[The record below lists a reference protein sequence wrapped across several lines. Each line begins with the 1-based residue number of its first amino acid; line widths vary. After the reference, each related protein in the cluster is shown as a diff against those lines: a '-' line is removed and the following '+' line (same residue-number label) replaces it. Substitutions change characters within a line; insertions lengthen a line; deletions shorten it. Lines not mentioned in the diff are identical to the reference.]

1 MNRLL
6 FSEGGQPVCLDD
18 LKLLQDN
25 EQESIKLL
33 LSALVDTKVFLLD
46 KIKTVFVTKSESED
60 GMPYLIVKAGALVVD
75 GELLSWNDTK
85 FSMTDFAKQKYLCVR
100 DIETDSRI
108 FEDGQSRACVK
119 AKETYVSL
127 SNEGASLSYNIFQLP
142 VFADLLKTKLNIAVD
157 KNWKDIAVTWSNGY
171 AGSFQYQ
178 DLGNYYK
185 CRISINSSLRSWGE
199 TGEMVG
205 SITDNNIPRFVSP
218 MFLTGGDDDT
228 TLSEFYLV
236 NNIEHLM
243 LRGNGI
249 DFSNDIYSP
258 AMCPINTIFDIPK
271 Q

>member
-25 EQESIKLL
+25 EQEGIKLL

-46 KIKTVFVTKSESED
+46 KIKMDLPKRSE
-60 GMPYLIVKAGALVVD
+60 YVYFTVKAGTLVVD

-85 FSMTDFAKQKYLCVR
+85 FSTADIARPKYLCVR

-119 AKETYVSL
+119 AKEAYVSL
-127 SNEGASLSYNIFQLP
+127 SNEGASLSYDILQLP

-157 KNWKDIAVTWSNGY
+157 KNWKDIAVTWNNGY
-171 AGSFQYQ
+171 TGSFQYQ

-185 CRISINSSLRSWGE
+185 CRISIKSSLRSWGE
-199 TGEMVG
+199 TGEIVG
-205 SITDNNIPRFVSP
+205 CIDDNNIPRFVSQ

-228 TLSEFYLV
+228 TMREFYLV
-236 NNIEHLM
+236 NNIETLM
-243 LRGNGI
+243 LRGNGV

>member
-25 EQESIKLL
+25 EQEGIKLL

-46 KIKTVFVTKSESED
+46 KIKMDLPKRSED
-60 GMPYLIVKAGALVVD
+60 GRVYFTVKAGTLVVD

-85 FSMTDFAKQKYLCVR
+85 FSTADIAKHKYLCVR

-119 AKETYVSL
+119 AKEAYFSL
-127 SNEGASLSYNIFQLP
+127 SNEGASLSYNMLQLP
-142 VFADLLKTKLNIAVD
+142 VFADLLKKKLNIAVD

-171 AGSFQYQ
+171 TGSFQCQ

-185 CRISINSSLRSWGE
+185 CRISIKSSLRSWDEGNGE
-199 TGEMVG
+199 VG
-205 SITDNNIPRFVSP
+205 LITDNNIPRFVSP

-228 TLSEFYLV
+228 TMSEFYLV
-236 NNIEHLM
+236 NNIEKLA
-243 LRGNGI
+243 LRGNGV

-258 AMCPINTIFDIPK
+258 TMCPINTIFDIPK

>member
-6 FSEGGQPVCLDD
+6 FNEGGQPVCLDD

-25 EQESIKLL
+25 EQEGIKLL

-46 KIKTVFVTKSESED
+46 KIKMELLKKSED
-60 GMPYLIVKAGALVVD
+60 GKSYFIVKAGTLVVD

-85 FSMTDFAKQKYLCVR
+85 FSTTDVAKQKYLCVR

-119 AKETYVSL
+119 AKEAYVSL
-127 SNEGASLSYNIFQLP
+127 SNESASLSYNILQLP

-157 KNWKDIAVTWSNGY
+157 KNWKDIAVTWNNGY
-171 AGSFQYQ
+171 TGSFQCQ

-185 CRISINSSLRSWGE
+185 CRINIKSSLHSWDNGD
-199 TGEMVG
+199 GVVG
-205 SITDNNIPRFVSP
+205 CIDYNNIPQFVSP

-228 TLSEFYLV
+228 TMSEFYLV
-236 NNIEHLM
+236 NNIENLV

-249 DFSNDIYSP
+249 DYSNVVYSP

>member
-25 EQESIKLL
+25 EQEGIKLL

-46 KIKTVFVTKSESED
+46 KIKMDLPKRSED
-60 GMPYLIVKAGALVVD
+60 GRVYFTVKAGTLVVD

-85 FSMTDFAKQKYLCVR
+85 FSTADIARPKYLCVR

-119 AKETYVSL
+119 AKEAYVSL
-127 SNEGASLSYNIFQLP
+127 SNEGASLSYNMLQLP

-157 KNWKDIAVTWSNGY
+157 KNWKDIAVTWNNGY
-171 AGSFQYQ
+171 TGSFQCQ

-185 CRISINSSLRSWGE
+185 CRISIKSSLRSWDKGE
-199 TGEMVG
+199 GVVG
-205 SITDNNIPRFVSP
+205 FITDNNIPRFVSP

-228 TLSEFYLV
+228 TMSEFYLV
-236 NNIEHLM
+236 NNIEHLA
-243 LRGNGI
+243 LRGNGV

>member
-25 EQESIKLL
+25 EQEGIKLL

-46 KIKTVFVTKSESED
+46 KIKYDFTRDEV
-60 GMPYLIVKAGALVVD
+60 GRLYYIVKAGTLVVD
-75 GELLSWNDTK
+75 GELISWNDTK
-85 FSMTDFAKQKYLCVR
+85 FNPVDITKLKYLCVR

-119 AKETYVSL
+119 AKEAYFSL
-127 SNEGASLSYNIFQLP
+127 SNEGASLSYNMLQLP
-142 VFADLLKTKLNIAVD
+142 VFADLLKKKLNIAVD

-171 AGSFQYQ
+171 TGSFQCQ

-185 CRISINSSLRSWGE
+185 CRISIKSSLRSWDEGNGE
-199 TGEMVG
+199 VG
-205 SITDNNIPRFVSP
+205 LITDNNIPRFVSP

-228 TLSEFYLV
+228 TMSEFYLV
-236 NNIEHLM
+236 NNIEKLA
-243 LRGNGI
+243 LRGNGV

-258 AMCPINTIFDIPK
+258 TMCPINTIFDIPK

>member
-25 EQESIKLL
+25 EQEGIKLL

-46 KIKTVFVTKSESED
+46 KIKMDLPKKSED
-60 GMPYLIVKAGALVVD
+60 GRVYFTVKAGTLVVD

-85 FSMTDFAKQKYLCVR
+85 FSTADIAKHKYLCVR

-119 AKETYVSL
+119 AKEAYVSL
-127 SNEGASLSYNIFQLP
+127 SNEGASLSYNILQLP

-157 KNWKDIAVTWSNGY
+157 KNWKAIGVTWNNGY
-171 AGSFQYQ
+171 TGSFQCQ

-185 CRISINSSLRSWGE
+185 CRISIKSSLRSWDKGE
-199 TGEMVG
+199 GAVG
-205 SITDNNIPRFVSP
+205 FFTDNNIPRFVSP

-228 TLSEFYLV
+228 TMSEFYLV

-243 LRGNGI
+243 LRGNGV

>member
-25 EQESIKLL
+25 EQEGIKLL

-46 KIKTVFVTKSESED
+46 KIKIDLPKRSED
-60 GMPYLIVKAGALVVD
+60 GRVYFTVKAGTLVVD

-85 FSMTDFAKQKYLCVR
+85 FSTADIAKHKYLCVR

-119 AKETYVSL
+119 AKEAYVSL
-127 SNEGASLSYNIFQLP
+127 SNEGASLSYNILQLP

-157 KNWKDIAVTWSNGY
+157 KNWKDIAVTWNNGY
-171 AGSFQYQ
+171 TGSFQCQ

-185 CRISINSSLRSWGE
+185 CRISIKSSLRSWDKGE
-199 TGEMVG
+199 GVVG
-205 SITDNNIPRFVSP
+205 FITDNNIPRFVSP

-228 TLSEFYLV
+228 TMSEFYLV
-236 NNIEHLM
+236 NNIENLA
-243 LRGNGI
+243 LRGNGV

>member
-25 EQESIKLL
+25 EQEGIKLL

-46 KIKTVFVTKSESED
+46 KIKMDLPKRSED
-60 GMPYLIVKAGALVVD
+60 GRVYFTVKAGTLVVD

-85 FSMTDFAKQKYLCVR
+85 FSTADIAGPKYLCVR

-108 FEDGQSRACVK
+108 FEDRQSRACVK
-119 AKETYVSL
+119 AKEAYVSL
-127 SNEGASLSYNIFQLP
+127 SNEGASLSYDILQLP
-142 VFADLLKTKLNIAVD
+142 VFEDLLKTKLNIAVD
-157 KNWKDIAVTWSNGY
+157 KNWKDIAVTWYNGY
-171 AGSFQYQ
+171 TGSFQYQ

-185 CRISINSSLRSWGE
+185 CRISIKSSLRSWGE
-199 TGEMVG
+199 TGEIVG
-205 SITDNNIPRFVSP
+205 YIDDNNIPRFVSQ

-228 TLSEFYLV
+228 TMCEFYLV
-236 NNIEHLM
+236 NNTEDLA
-243 LRGNGI
+243 LRGNGV

>member
-25 EQESIKLL
+25 EQEGIKLL

-46 KIKTVFVTKSESED
+46 KIKMDLPKRSE
-60 GMPYLIVKAGALVVD
+60 YVYFTVKAGTLVVD

-85 FSMTDFAKQKYLCVR
+85 FSTADIARPKYLCVR

-119 AKETYVSL
+119 AKEAYVSL
-127 SNEGASLSYNIFQLP
+127 SNEGASLSYDILQLP

-157 KNWKDIAVTWSNGY
+157 KNWKDIAVTWNNGY
-171 AGSFQYQ
+171 TGSFQYQ

-185 CRISINSSLRSWGE
+185 CRISIKSSLRSWGE
-199 TGEMVG
+199 TGEIVG
-205 SITDNNIPRFVSP
+205 CIDDNNIPRFVSQ

-228 TLSEFYLV
+228 TMREFYLV
-236 NNIEHLM
+236 NNIENLM
-243 LRGNGI
+243 LRGNGV

>member
-46 KIKTVFVTKSESED
+46 KIKMDLPKKSED
-60 GMPYLIVKAGALVVD
+60 GRVYFTVKAGTLVVD

-85 FSMTDFAKQKYLCVR
+85 FSTADIAKHKYLCVR

-108 FEDGQSRACVK
+108 FEDGQSKACVK
-119 AKETYVSL
+119 AKEAYVSL

-157 KNWKDIAVTWSNGY
+157 KNWKDIAVTWNNGY
-171 AGSFQYQ
+171 TGSFQCQ

-185 CRISINSSLRSWGE
+185 CRISIKSSLRSWDG
-199 TGEMVG
+199 GDGVVG
-205 SITDNNIPRFVSP
+205 LITDNNIPRFVSP

-228 TLSEFYLV
+228 TMSEFYLV

-243 LRGNGI
+243 LRGNGV
-249 DFSNDIYSP
+249 DLSNDIYSP

-271 Q
+271 L

>member
-33 LSALVDTKVFLLD
+33 LSALVNTKVFLLD
-46 KIKTVFVTKSESED
+46 KIKYDFTRDEV
-60 GMPYLIVKAGALVVD
+60 GRLYYIVKAGTLVVD
-75 GELLSWNDTK
+75 GELISWNDTK
-85 FSMTDFAKQKYLCVR
+85 FNPVDITKLKYLCVR

-119 AKETYVSL
+119 AKEAYFSL
-127 SNEGASLSYNIFQLP
+127 SNEGASLSYNMLQLP
-142 VFADLLKTKLNIAVD
+142 VFADLLKKKLNIAVD

-171 AGSFQYQ
+171 TGSFQCQ

-185 CRISINSSLRSWGE
+185 CRISIKSSLRSWDEGNGE
-199 TGEMVG
+199 VG
-205 SITDNNIPRFVSP
+205 LITDNNIPRFVSP

-228 TLSEFYLV
+228 TMSEFYLV
-236 NNIEHLM
+236 NNIEKLA
-243 LRGNGI
+243 LRGNGV
-249 DFSNDIYSP
+249 DFSNDP
-258 AMCPINTIFDIPK
+258 
-271 Q
+271 

>member
-25 EQESIKLL
+25 GQEGIKLL

-46 KIKTVFVTKSESED
+46 KIKMDLPKRSED
-60 GMPYLIVKAGALVVD
+60 GRVYFTVKAGTLVVD

-85 FSMTDFAKQKYLCVR
+85 FSTADIARPKYLCVR

-119 AKETYVSL
+119 AKEAYVSL
-127 SNEGASLSYNIFQLP
+127 SNEGASLSYNILQLP

-157 KNWKDIAVTWSNGY
+157 KNWKDIAVTWNNGY
-171 AGSFQYQ
+171 TGSFQCQ

-185 CRISINSSLRSWGE
+185 CRISIKSSLRSWDKGE
-199 TGEMVG
+199 GVVG
-205 SITDNNIPRFVSP
+205 FITDNNIPRFVSP

-228 TLSEFYLV
+228 TMSEFYLV

-243 LRGNGI
+243 LRGNGV

>member
-25 EQESIKLL
+25 EQEGIKLL

-46 KIKTVFVTKSESED
+46 KIKMDLPKRSED
-60 GMPYLIVKAGALVVD
+60 GRVYFTVKAGTLVVD

-85 FSMTDFAKQKYLCVR
+85 FSTADIAGPKYLCVR

-119 AKETYVSL
+119 AKEAYVSL
-127 SNEGASLSYNIFQLP
+127 SNEGASLSYDILQLP
-142 VFADLLKTKLNIAVD
+142 VFEDLLKTKLNIAVD
-157 KNWKDIAVTWSNGY
+157 KNWKDIAVTWNNGY
-171 AGSFQYQ
+171 TGSFQYQ

-185 CRISINSSLRSWGE
+185 CRISIKSSLRSWGE
-199 TGEMVG
+199 TGEIVG
-205 SITDNNIPRFVSP
+205 YIDDNNIPRFVSQ

-228 TLSEFYLV
+228 TMREFYLV
-236 NNIEHLM
+236 NNTENLA
-243 LRGNGI
+243 LRGNGV

>member
-25 EQESIKLL
+25 EQEGIKLL

-46 KIKTVFVTKSESED
+46 KIKMDLPKRSED
-60 GMPYLIVKAGALVVD
+60 GRVYFTVKAGTLVVD

-85 FSMTDFAKQKYLCVR
+85 FSTADIAGPKYLCVR

-119 AKETYVSL
+119 AKEAYVSL
-127 SNEGASLSYNIFQLP
+127 SNEGASLSYDILQLP

-157 KNWKDIAVTWSNGY
+157 KNWKDIAVTWNNGY
-171 AGSFQYQ
+171 TGSFQYQ

-185 CRISINSSLRSWGE
+185 CRISIKSSLRSWGE
-199 TGEMVG
+199 TGEIVG
-205 SITDNNIPRFVSP
+205 CIDDNNIPRFVSQ

-228 TLSEFYLV
+228 TMREFYLV
-236 NNIEHLM
+236 NNIENLM
-243 LRGNGI
+243 LRGNGV

>member
-46 KIKTVFVTKSESED
+46 KIKMDLPKKSED
-60 GMPYLIVKAGALVVD
+60 GRVYFTVKAGTLVVD

-85 FSMTDFAKQKYLCVR
+85 FSIADIAKDKYLCVR

-119 AKETYVSL
+119 AKEAYFSL
-127 SNEGASLSYNIFQLP
+127 SNEGASLSYNMLQIP
-142 VFADLLKTKLNIAVD
+142 VFADLLKKKLNIAVD

-171 AGSFQYQ
+171 TGSFQCQ

-185 CRISINSSLRSWGE
+185 CRISIKSSLRSWDEGNGE
-199 TGEMVG
+199 VG
-205 SITDNNIPRFVSP
+205 LITDNNIPRFVSP

-228 TLSEFYLV
+228 TMSEFYLV
-236 NNIEHLM
+236 NNIEKLA
-243 LRGNGI
+243 LRGNGV

>member
-46 KIKTVFVTKSESED
+46 KIKMDLPKKSED
-60 GMPYLIVKAGALVVD
+60 GRVYFTVKAGTLVVD

-85 FSMTDFAKQKYLCVR
+85 FSIADIAKDKYLCVR

-119 AKETYVSL
+119 AKEAYVSL
-127 SNEGASLSYNIFQLP
+127 SNEGASLSYNMLQLP
-142 VFADLLKTKLNIAVD
+142 VFADLLKKKLNIAVD
-157 KNWKDIAVTWSNGY
+157 KNWKDIAVTWSHGY
-171 AGSFQYQ
+171 TGSFQCQ

-185 CRISINSSLRSWGE
+185 CRISIKSSLRSWDEGNGE
-199 TGEMVG
+199 VG
-205 SITDNNIPRFVSP
+205 LITDNNIPRFVSP

-228 TLSEFYLV
+228 TMSEFYLV

-243 LRGNGI
+243 LRGNGV

>member
-25 EQESIKLL
+25 EQEGIKLL

-46 KIKTVFVTKSESED
+46 KIKMDLPKRSED
-60 GMPYLIVKAGALVVD
+60 GRVYFTVKAGTLVVD

-85 FSMTDFAKQKYLCVR
+85 FSTADIAGPKYLCVR

-119 AKETYVSL
+119 AKEAYVSL
-127 SNEGASLSYNIFQLP
+127 SNEGASLSYDILQLP
-142 VFADLLKTKLNIAVD
+142 VFEDLLKTKLNIAVD
-157 KNWKDIAVTWSNGY
+157 KNWKDIAVTWYNGY
-171 AGSFQYQ
+171 TGSFQYQ

-185 CRISINSSLRSWGE
+185 CRISIKSSLRSWGE
-199 TGEMVG
+199 TGEIVG
-205 SITDNNIPRFVSP
+205 YIDDNNIPRFVSQ

-228 TLSEFYLV
+228 TMREFYLV
-236 NNIEHLM
+236 NNTEDLA
-243 LRGNGI
+243 LRGNGV

>member
-46 KIKTVFVTKSESED
+46 KIKMDLPKRSED
-60 GMPYLIVKAGALVVD
+60 GRVYFTVKAGTLVVD

-85 FSMTDFAKQKYLCVR
+85 FSTADIARPKYLCVR

-119 AKETYVSL
+119 AKEAYVSL
-127 SNEGASLSYNIFQLP
+127 SNEGVSLSYNMLQLP
-142 VFADLLKTKLNIAVD
+142 VFADLLKKKLNIAVD

-171 AGSFQYQ
+171 TGSFQCQ

-185 CRISINSSLRSWGE
+185 CRISIKSSLRSWDEGNGE
-199 TGEMVG
+199 VG
-205 SITDNNIPRFVSP
+205 LITDNNIPRFVSP

-228 TLSEFYLV
+228 TMSEFYLV
-236 NNIEHLM
+236 NNIEKLA
-243 LRGNGI
+243 LRGNGV

>member
-46 KIKTVFVTKSESED
+46 KIKTDLPKKSED
-60 GMPYLIVKAGALVVD
+60 GRVYFTVKAGTLVVD

-85 FSMTDFAKQKYLCVR
+85 FSMTDFAKDKYLCVR

>member
-25 EQESIKLL
+25 EQEGIKLL
-33 LSALVDTKVFLLD
+33 LSALVATKVFLLD
-46 KIKTVFVTKSESED
+46 KVKFDFTRDEV
-60 GMPYLIVKAGALVVD
+60 GRLYYIVKAGTLVVD
-75 GELLSWNDTK
+75 GELLSWNDTTFNPVDITK
-85 FSMTDFAKQKYLCVR
+85 LKYLCVR

-119 AKETYVSL
+119 AKEAYVSL
-127 SNEGASLSYNIFQLP
+127 SNEGASLSYNMLQLP
-142 VFADLLKTKLNIAVD
+142 VFADLLKKKLNIAVD
-157 KNWKDIAVTWSNGY
+157 KNWKDIAVKWSNGY
-171 AGSFQYQ
+171 TGSFQYQ

-185 CRISINSSLRSWGE
+185 CRINIKSSLHSWDNGD
-199 TGEMVG
+199 GVVG
-205 SITDNNIPRFVSP
+205 FIDDNNIPRFVSP

-228 TLSEFYLV
+228 TMSESYFVY
-236 NNIEHLM
+236 NIESLT
-243 LRGNGI
+243 LRGNGV
-249 DFSNDIYSP
+249 DYSDVVYSP

>member
-46 KIKTVFVTKSESED
+46 KIKIDLPKKSED
-60 GMPYLIVKAGALVVD
+60 GRVYFTVKAGTLVVD

-85 FSMTDFAKQKYLCVR
+85 FSIADIAKDKYLCVR

-119 AKETYVSL
+119 AKEAYFSL
-127 SNEGASLSYNIFQLP
+127 SNEGASLSYNMLQLP
-142 VFADLLKTKLNIAVD
+142 VFADLLKKKLNIAVD

-171 AGSFQYQ
+171 TGSFQCQ

-185 CRISINSSLRSWGE
+185 CRISIKSSLRSWDEGNGE
-199 TGEMVG
+199 VG
-205 SITDNNIPRFVSP
+205 LITDNNIPRFVSP

-236 NNIEHLM
+236 NNIEKLA
-243 LRGNGI
+243 LRGNGV

>member
-25 EQESIKLL
+25 EQEGIKLL

-46 KIKTVFVTKSESED
+46 KIKMDLPKRSED
-60 GMPYLIVKAGALVVD
+60 GRVYFTVKAGTLVVD

-85 FSMTDFAKQKYLCVR
+85 FSTADIAGPKYLCVR

-119 AKETYVSL
+119 AKEAYVSL
-127 SNEGASLSYNIFQLP
+127 SNEGASLSYDILQLP

-157 KNWKDIAVTWSNGY
+157 KNWKDIAVTWNNGY
-171 AGSFQYQ
+171 TGSFQYQ

-185 CRISINSSLRSWGE
+185 CRISIKSSLRSWGE
-199 TGEMVG
+199 TGEIVG
-205 SITDNNIPRFVSP
+205 CIDDNNIPRFVSQ

-228 TLSEFYLV
+228 TMSEFYLV
-236 NNIEHLM
+236 NNIENLM
-243 LRGNGI
+243 LRGNGV

>member
-25 EQESIKLL
+25 EQEGIKLL

-46 KIKTVFVTKSESED
+46 KIKMDLPKRSED
-60 GMPYLIVKAGALVVD
+60 GRVYFTVKAGTLVVD

-85 FSMTDFAKQKYLCVR
+85 FSTADIARPKYLCVR

-119 AKETYVSL
+119 AKEAYVSL
-127 SNEGASLSYNIFQLP
+127 SNEGASLSYNMLQLP
-142 VFADLLKTKLNIAVD
+142 VFADLLKTKLNITVD
-157 KNWKDIAVTWSNGY
+157 KNWKDIAVTWNNGY
-171 AGSFQYQ
+171 TGSFQYQ

-185 CRISINSSLRSWGE
+185 CRISIKSSLRSWGE
-199 TGEMVG
+199 TGEIVG
-205 SITDNNIPRFVSP
+205 CIDDNNIPRFVSQ

-228 TLSEFYLV
+228 TMSEFYLV
-236 NNIEHLM
+236 NNIENLM
-243 LRGNGI
+243 LRGNGV

>member
-25 EQESIKLL
+25 EQEGIKLL

-46 KIKTVFVTKSESED
+46 KIKMDLPKRSED
-60 GMPYLIVKAGALVVD
+60 GRVYFTVKAGTLVVD

-85 FSMTDFAKQKYLCVR
+85 FSTADIARPKYLCVR

-119 AKETYVSL
+119 AKEAYVSL
-127 SNEGASLSYNIFQLP
+127 SNEGASLSYNMLQLP

-157 KNWKDIAVTWSNGY
+157 KNWKDIAVTWNNGY
-171 AGSFQYQ
+171 TGSFQYQ

-185 CRISINSSLRSWGE
+185 CRISIKSSLRSWGE
-199 TGEMVG
+199 TGEIVG
-205 SITDNNIPRFVSP
+205 CIDDNNIPRFVSQ

-228 TLSEFYLV
+228 TMSEFYLV
-236 NNIEHLM
+236 NNIENLM
-243 LRGNGI
+243 LRGNGV

>member
-46 KIKTVFVTKSESED
+46 KIKMDLPKKSED
-60 GMPYLIVKAGALVVD
+60 GRVYFTVKAGTLVVD

-85 FSMTDFAKQKYLCVR
+85 FSIADIAKDKYLCVR

-119 AKETYVSL
+119 AKEAYFSL
-127 SNEGASLSYNIFQLP
+127 SNEGASLSYNMLQLP
-142 VFADLLKTKLNIAVD
+142 VFADLLKKKLNIAVD

-171 AGSFQYQ
+171 TGSFQCQ

-185 CRISINSSLRSWGE
+185 CRISIKSSLRSWDEGNGE
-199 TGEMVG
+199 VG
-205 SITDNNIPRFVSP
+205 LITDNNIPRFVSP

-228 TLSEFYLV
+228 TMSEFYLV
-236 NNIEHLM
+236 NNIEKLA
-243 LRGNGI
+243 LRGNGV

>member
-25 EQESIKLL
+25 EQEGIKLL

-46 KIKTVFVTKSESED
+46 KIKMDLPKRSED
-60 GMPYLIVKAGALVVD
+60 GRVYFTVKAGTLVVD

-85 FSMTDFAKQKYLCVR
+85 FSTADIAKHKYLCVR

-119 AKETYVSL
+119 AKEAYVSL
-127 SNEGASLSYNIFQLP
+127 SNEGASLSYNILQLP

-157 KNWKDIAVTWSNGY
+157 KNWKDIAVTWNNGY
-171 AGSFQYQ
+171 TGSFQCQ

-185 CRISINSSLRSWGE
+185 CRISIKSSLRSWDKAEGA
-199 TGEMVG
+199 VG
-205 SITDNNIPRFVSP
+205 FITDNNIPRFVSP

-228 TLSEFYLV
+228 TMSEFYLV

-243 LRGNGI
+243 LRGNGV

>member
-25 EQESIKLL
+25 EQEGIKLL

-46 KIKTVFVTKSESED
+46 KIKMDLPKRSED
-60 GMPYLIVKAGALVVD
+60 GRVYFTVKAGTLVVD

-85 FSMTDFAKQKYLCVR
+85 FSTADIARPKYLCVR

-119 AKETYVSL
+119 AKEAYVSL
-127 SNEGASLSYNIFQLP
+127 SNEGASLSYNILQLP

-171 AGSFQYQ
+171 TGSFQCQ

-185 CRISINSSLRSWGE
+185 CRISIKSSLRSWDEGNGE
-199 TGEMVG
+199 VG
-205 SITDNNIPRFVSP
+205 LITDNNIPRFVSP

-228 TLSEFYLV
+228 TMSEFYLV
-236 NNIEHLM
+236 NNIEKLA
-243 LRGNGI
+243 LRGNGV

>member
-46 KIKTVFVTKSESED
+46 KIKMDLPKKSED
-60 GMPYLIVKAGALVVD
+60 GRVYFTVKAGTLVVD

-85 FSMTDFAKQKYLCVR
+85 LSIADIAKDKYLCVR

-119 AKETYVSL
+119 AKEAYFSL
-127 SNEGASLSYNIFQLP
+127 SNEGASLSYNMLQLP
-142 VFADLLKTKLNIAVD
+142 VFADLLKKKLNIAVD

-171 AGSFQYQ
+171 TGSFQCQ

-185 CRISINSSLRSWGE
+185 CRISIKSSLRSWDEGNGE
-199 TGEMVG
+199 VG
-205 SITDNNIPRFVSP
+205 LITDNNIPRFVSP

-228 TLSEFYLV
+228 TMSEFYLV
-236 NNIEHLM
+236 NNIEKLA
-243 LRGNGI
+243 LRGNGV

>member
-1 MNRLL
+1 MNRLQ

-33 LSALVDTKVFLLD
+33 LSALVNTKVFLLD
-46 KIKTVFVTKSESED
+46 KIKMDYLKRSED
-60 GMPYLIVKAGALVVD
+60 GRVYFTVKAGVLVVD

-85 FSMTDFAKQKYLCVR
+85 FSSADLTKQKYLCVR

-119 AKETYVSL
+119 AKEAYVSL

-142 VFADLLKTKLNIAVD
+142 VFADLLKEKLNIAVD
-157 KNWKDIAVTWSNGY
+157 KNWKDIAVTWNNGY

-185 CRISINSSLRSWGE
+185 CRISIKSSSRSWGE
-199 TGEMVG
+199 TGEIVG
-205 SITDNNIPRFVSP
+205 FITDNNIPRFVSP

-228 TLSEFYLV
+228 TMSEFYLV
-236 NNIEHLM
+236 NNIERLE
-243 LRGNGI
+243 LRGNGV

>member
-46 KIKTVFVTKSESED
+46 KIKMDLPKKSED
-60 GMPYLIVKAGALVVD
+60 GRVYFTVKAGTLVVD

-85 FSMTDFAKQKYLCVR
+85 FSIADIAKDKYLCVR

-119 AKETYVSL
+119 AKEAYFSL
-127 SNEGASLSYNIFQLP
+127 SNEGASLSYNMLQLP
-142 VFADLLKTKLNIAVD
+142 VFADLLKKKLNIAVD

-171 AGSFQYQ
+171 TGSFQCQ

-185 CRISINSSLRSWGE
+185 CRISIKSSLRSWDEGNGE
-199 TGEMVG
+199 VG
-205 SITDNNIPRFVSP
+205 LITDNNIPRFVSP

-228 TLSEFYLV
+228 TMSEFYLV

-243 LRGNGI
+243 LRGNGV

>member
-46 KIKTVFVTKSESED
+46 KIKMDLPKKSED
-60 GMPYLIVKAGALVVD
+60 GRVYFTVKAGALVVD

-85 FSMTDFAKQKYLCVR
+85 FSMTDYAKQKYLCVR

-119 AKETYVSL
+119 AKEAYVSL
-127 SNEGASLSYNIFQLP
+127 SNEGANLSYNMFRLP

-171 AGSFQYQ
+171 TGSFQCQ

-185 CRISINSSLRSWGE
+185 CRISIKSSLRSWDEGNGE
-199 TGEMVG
+199 VG
-205 SITDNNIPRFVSP
+205 LITDNNIPRFVSP

-228 TLSEFYLV
+228 TMSEFYLV
-236 NNIEHLM
+236 NNIEKLA
-243 LRGNGI
+243 LRGNGV

>member
-25 EQESIKLL
+25 EQEGIKLL

-46 KIKTVFVTKSESED
+46 KIKMDLPKRSED
-60 GMPYLIVKAGALVVD
+60 GRVYFTVKAGTLVVD

-85 FSMTDFAKQKYLCVR
+85 FSTADIAKHKYLCVR

-119 AKETYVSL
+119 AKEAYVSL
-127 SNEGASLSYNIFQLP
+127 SNEGASLSYNILQLP
-142 VFADLLKTKLNIAVD
+142 VFADLLKKKLNIAVD

-171 AGSFQYQ
+171 TGSFQCQ

-185 CRISINSSLRSWGE
+185 CRISIKSSLRSWDEGNGE
-199 TGEMVG
+199 VG
-205 SITDNNIPRFVSP
+205 LITDNNIPRFVSP

-228 TLSEFYLV
+228 TMSEFYLV
-236 NNIEHLM
+236 NNIEKLA
-243 LRGNGI
+243 LRGNGV

>member
-25 EQESIKLL
+25 EQEGIKLL

-46 KIKTVFVTKSESED
+46 KIKMDLPKRSED
-60 GMPYLIVKAGALVVD
+60 GRVYFTVKAGTLVVD

-85 FSMTDFAKQKYLCVR
+85 FSTADIAGPRYLCVR

-119 AKETYVSL
+119 AKEAYVSL
-127 SNEGASLSYNIFQLP
+127 SNEGASLSYDILQLP

-157 KNWKDIAVTWSNGY
+157 KNWKDIAVTWNNGY
-171 AGSFQYQ
+171 TGSFQYQ

-185 CRISINSSLRSWGE
+185 CRISIKSSLRSWGE
-199 TGEMVG
+199 TGEIVG
-205 SITDNNIPRFVSP
+205 CIDDNNIPRFVSQ

-228 TLSEFYLV
+228 TMSEFYLV
-236 NNIEHLM
+236 NNIENLM
-243 LRGNGI
+243 LRGNGV

>member
-1 MNRLL
+1 M
-6 FSEGGQPVCLDD
+6 
-18 LKLLQDN
+18 
-25 EQESIKLL
+25 
-33 LSALVDTKVFLLD
+33 
-46 KIKTVFVTKSESED
+46 
-60 GMPYLIVKAGALVVD
+60 D

-85 FSMTDFAKQKYLCVR
+85 FSSADLTKQKYLCVR

-119 AKETYVSL
+119 AKEAYVSL

-142 VFADLLKTKLNIAVD
+142 VFADLLKEKLNIAVD
-157 KNWKDIAVTWSNGY
+157 KNWKDIAVTWNNGY

-185 CRISINSSLRSWGE
+185 CRISIKSSSRSWGE
-199 TGEMVG
+199 TGEIVG
-205 SITDNNIPRFVSP
+205 FITDNNIPRFVSP

-228 TLSEFYLV
+228 TMSEFYLV
-236 NNIEHLM
+236 NNIERLE
-243 LRGNGI
+243 LRGNGV

>member
-46 KIKTVFVTKSESED
+46 KIKMDLPKKSED
-60 GMPYLIVKAGALVVD
+60 GRVYFTVKAGTLVVD

-85 FSMTDFAKQKYLCVR
+85 FSIADIAKDKYLCVR

-119 AKETYVSL
+119 AKEAYFSL
-127 SNEGASLSYNIFQLP
+127 SNEGASLSYNMLQLP
-142 VFADLLKTKLNIAVD
+142 IFADLLKKKLNIAVD

-171 AGSFQYQ
+171 TGSFQCQ

-185 CRISINSSLRSWGE
+185 CRISIKSSLRSWDEGNGE
-199 TGEMVG
+199 VG
-205 SITDNNIPRFVSP
+205 LITDNNIPRFVSP

-228 TLSEFYLV
+228 TMSEFYLV
-236 NNIEHLM
+236 NNIEKLA
-243 LRGNGI
+243 LRGNGV